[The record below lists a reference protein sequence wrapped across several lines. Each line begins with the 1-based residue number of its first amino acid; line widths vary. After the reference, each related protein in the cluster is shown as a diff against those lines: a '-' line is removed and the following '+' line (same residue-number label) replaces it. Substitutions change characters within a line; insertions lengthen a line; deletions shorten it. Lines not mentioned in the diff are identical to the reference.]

1 MVPEYVLGDTLWADT
16 VDTLDTVEC
25 AVPVGL
31 RYVWTLRCIGVL
43 RHCAGTVTLRGQVIA
58 ISTGSEIFPHV

>member
-1 MVPEYVLGDTLWADT
+1 MVPECVLGDTLWADTHT

-31 RYVWTLRCIGVL
+31 RYMCGRCDVSVYYDTA
-43 RHCAGTVTLRGQVIA
+43 RVQSRCAAKL
-58 ISTGSEIFPHV
+58 